1 MQILEYALIA
11 AGILFTVTFLW
22 LVRVIGFL
30 DCMVTNSVKSAGHC
44 LTLIIE
50 QSEQVLT
57 QAREKTRHNR
67 RTSSHPNQAK
77 STPTSNQLIP
87 YTV

>member
-30 DCMVTNSVKSAGHC
+30 DCMVTSSVKSAGHC

-50 QSEQVLT
+50 HSEQVLT
-57 QAREKTRHNR
+57 QAREKRHNR
-67 RTSSHPNQAK
+67 RTSNHPNQAK
-77 STPTSNQLIP
+77 STPASNQLIP

>member
-1 MQILEYALIA
+1 MQILEYTLIA

-30 DCMVTNSVKSAGHC
+30 DCMVSSSIKSAGHC
-44 LTLIIE
+44 LTLIAE

-57 QAREKTRHNR
+57 QAREKRHNR
-67 RTSSHPNQAK
+67 RASSHPNQAK
-77 STPTSNQLIP
+77 STPASNQLIP

>member
-77 STPTSNQLIP
+77 STPASNQLIP

>member
-30 DCMVTNSVKSAGHC
+30 DCMVTSSVKSAGHC

-57 QAREKTRHNR
+57 QAREKRHNR
-67 RTSSHPNQAK
+67 RASSHPNQAK
-77 STPTSNQLIP
+77 STPASNQLIS

>member
-30 DCMVTNSVKSAGHC
+30 DCMVTSSVKSAGHC

-57 QAREKTRHNR
+57 QAREKRHNR
-67 RTSSHPNQAK
+67 RSSSNPTQPK

-87 YTV
+87 YIV